1 MKPTISLRLSAFAFT
16 VFWFGSMQWVSGTDD
31 LSTTIVL
38 AFCSAIAGCLW
49 YRLMHWSFR
58 HMRLLP
64 FDGMNPG
71 AG

>member
-1 MKPTISLRLSAFAFT
+1 MKPTISLQLSAVAFT

-31 LSTTIVL
+31 LSISLIL
-38 AFCSAIAGCLW
+38 AFCSAAAGFFW
-49 YRLMHWSFR
+49 YRLMRWSFR